1 MRVLF
6 NKSLLAAAIAL
17 GLAACGDSSS
27 GGGTSGSVETGETIT
42 GVASA
47 PGGSVAVFEQKN
59 AFEIA
64 LNFIVSPVAAAI
76 TGLEPVPGA
85 SVELIRVDDSGVQ
98 IGEVIATTATSITGD
113 YTLTLPAG
121 VNLAGN
127 LIVRI
132 TGANGTEMRAQ
143 VVEKEVDISPV
154 SEFVLSKFIDQGA
167 DLDNLTT
174 ASVVK
179 LSGQVEEFDLTAG
192 SDMSAML
199 AALEDEVGVFVESQ
213 IDLIEATPAD
223 ASLIAGVVGDY
234 RSSALDFGLH
244 DDDQQYGSGTF
255 SSDIYQSNFT
265 FADAGNG
272 LVNITINGEESA
284 WANLSGSDSGSASI
298 YYVAESDSETET
310 FSSQITSEG
319 VIAIESTFE
328 EDIDGDYGWR
338 TFPSV
343 FRLQKVKD
351 KNLFVLIGGEA
362 EVRYATVD
370 TNGDGTKDAVDPAQ
384 KEGDEVF
391 KSIELFLK
399 KPTTMTP
406 TDLDGAFGRVYLGA
420 SLDNSGSIEIETE
433 KNTLTFDGTA
443 KDVDMSAA
451 SQESIARQSN
461 GTVTYSD
468 STVPAEPDLAVVI
481 ATDGDIVS
489 IGGDPSDG
497 FINDSY
503 DFITFAESE
512 GTNDVD
518 ANFSKTL
525 ALKLPSAAPTLS
537 GKNYRLMFLGV
548 GFSGTELSVSG
559 TQFKSILAM
568 SSNTAG
574 TLAGDSSTVFK
585 SSLSGEVTAEADDS
599 FSLSATVSVGSDG
612 STTMTLPDGDD
623 TLVLEGFFNGE
634 GSMGIFRTSYGVT
647 GSDPD
652 ELGLAVL
659 VDVTE

>member
-1 MRVLF
+1 MRKLF
-6 NKSLLAAAIAL
+6 ARSLMASAIAL
-17 GLAACGDSSS
+17 AAVGCSDSSS
-27 GGGTSGSVETGETIT
+27 SGAAATTAGETIT

-64 LNFIVSPVAAAI
+64 LNFLVSPVAAAI

-85 SVELIRVDDSGVQ
+85 TVELIRVDDSGAQ
-98 IGEVIATTATSITGD
+98 IGDVIATTATSITGD

-192 SDMSAML
+192 VDMSTML
-199 AALEDEVGVFVESQ
+199 AALEEEVGVFVETQ

-223 ASLIAGVVGDY
+223 ASVIANIAGDY

-244 DDDQQYGSGTF
+244 DDDQQYGTGTF

-265 FADAGNG
+265 FADGGNG

-284 WANLSGSDSGSASI
+284 WANLSGSDSGNASL
-298 YYVAESDSETET
+298 YYVAESDSDTES
-310 FSSQITSEG
+310 FSAQITSQG

-343 FRLQKVKD
+343 FNLQKVKD
-351 KNLFVLIGGEA
+351 KNIFVLIGGEA
-362 EVRYATVD
+362 EVRYATID
-370 TNGDGTKDAVDPAQ
+370 TNGDNIKDAVDPAQ

-391 KSIELFLK
+391 KSLELFLK
-399 KPTTMTP
+399 KPTAMAP
-406 TDLDGAFGRVYLGA
+406 ADLDGTFGRVYLGA
-420 SLDNSGSIEIETE
+420 SLTNTGFIELESET
-433 KNTLTFDGTA
+433 NTLTFDGVA
-443 KDVDMSAA
+443 KDVDLSAA
-451 SQESIARQSN
+451 SRKVVDRNSS
-461 GTVTYSD
+461 GTVNYATDTTASE
-468 STVPAEPDLAVVI
+468 SNLAVVT
-481 ATDGDIVS
+481 AADGDIVS
-489 IGGDPSDG
+489 IGGSPADG
-497 FINDSY
+497 FVNDSY

-512 GTNDVD
+512 GTNGTD
-518 ANFSKTL
+518 AFLSKTL
-525 ALKLPSAAPTLS
+525 ALKLPSTAPTLS
-537 GKNYRLMFLGV
+537 GKSYRLIFLGV
-548 GFSGTELSVSG
+548 GFSGTELSVSA

-568 SSNTAG
+568 TSDTAG
-574 TLAGDSSTVFK
+574 TLTGKSSTVFK
-585 SSLSGEVTAEADDS
+585 SSLSGEVTPETDDS
-599 FSLSATVSVGSDG
+599 FSLSATVSVANDG
-612 STTMTLPDGDD
+612 TTTMTLPDGGD
-623 TLVLEGFFNGE
+623 TLLLEGFFNGE
-634 GSMGIFRTSYGVT
+634 GSMGIFRTSYGTT
-647 GSDPD
+647 GSDPE